1 MQTGGCLVG
10 GLLYSGRWL
19 SRPGGTHLTY
29 AGRPSRATG
38 DFTGTTALRSPIPQQ
53 ISKWANFL
61 TGGSNN
67 LRRLTVKLWPDFG
80 DVRVCATGD
89 VNHLGKI
96 ASAPSSRF
104 TGQADTVGVAYK
116 DSGAS
121 SDGDRC
127 VSQPDELIRAKE
139 GLDRSG
145 AKQRSTNCIR
155 FPIHLAYQN
164 FTPLLSVPPRH
175 RALIGNSSQYVKQFV
190 AHPGPSPC
198 AKPKKGKVSSI
209 VSFKELFDEM
219 EHDY

>member
-1 MQTGGCLVG
+1 MIKAVRGQAVQAGGCLVG
-10 GLLYSGRWL
+10 GLLYSGRWP

-38 DFTGTTALRSPIPQQ
+38 DFTGPTALRSAISRQ
-53 ISKWANFL
+53 ISKWANFSA
-61 TGGSNN
+61 GVSNN
-67 LRRLTVKLWPDFG
+67 LRRLTVKLWPDFE
-80 DVRVCATGD
+80 DARVCATGD

-104 TGQADTVGVAYK
+104 TGQADTVGVACE

-121 SDGDRC
+121 SDGNRC

-139 GLDRSG
+139 RLDRSG
-145 AKQRSTNCIR
+145 AKQCSTNCIR
-155 FPIHLAYQN
+155 FPIRLAYQN

-190 AHPGPSPC
+190 AHPGPFPLC
-198 AKPKKGKVSSI
+198 QAEKGKGQLD
-209 VSFKELFDEM
+209 SFI
-219 EHDY
+219 